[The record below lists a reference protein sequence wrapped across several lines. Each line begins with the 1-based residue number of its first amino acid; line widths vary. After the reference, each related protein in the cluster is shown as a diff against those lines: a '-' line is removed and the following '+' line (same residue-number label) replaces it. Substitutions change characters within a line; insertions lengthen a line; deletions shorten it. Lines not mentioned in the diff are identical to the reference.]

1 MPIIEDPFFHRPVF
15 QARGFSSLLG
25 SLQREPKSVSL
36 SRLPVEKSSSTD
48 GSATDLLASILDDLA
63 RSTPKDLAD
72 AANAQPPQ
80 AAHQRPLKAM
90 QLPIEQEDTTV
101 SKVDRSV
108 SKAVVVHESED
119 SNTAA
124 KARPLLLEAL
134 SGARGPIQSKLANAL
149 RKSDEC
155 TVESIRDKGHS
166 QCNVNVTASEEKH
179 VSLRPYPPVLTGAVI
194 LDVQHRQDGLWLVLD
209 PEEAIKRPVS
219 DESVSLGLHLHLRD
233 EWESTPARVGDRVHI
248 VGRLQGCGCSGRLH
262 QACGT
267 LSRWCGALLI
277 LRPETF
283 VTGTQVAS
291 ACTCPRKATLSRM
304 RKGGMDATAQLVLG
318 SMKHELFEHLLH
330 QRRVSAASDSLG
342 EAPVP
347 TLNTVPSDAL
357 GVSPRLSGKDSMVRS
372 VFRAHL
378 PDLLA
383 LTHDDGAAISELRQ
397 AHDVMLSWIRDFVP
411 GCQENIAR
419 SATCPIGGVSSP
431 ERGCAVALDE
441 HGGQLRRAMAG
452 FDGDPVTAE
461 ARGLPHEVRLRGVSR
476 TEFNVTSFAYGLKG
490 TIDAVV
496 DGELLCADGS
506 KVSRLALPFELK
518 TGKRTSVGLVDHQA
532 QLLVYTLLLSEH
544 NQAHVPVG
552 LLFYSQFAGAERRG
566 VSAVHADPAMLESLV
581 MQRNVLAAGCAPH
594 AIEDGRMPPM
604 LGDSRMC
611 GGCFERQHCFVT
623 HAALESGDAQTSG
636 KWPALRAR
644 ALQFHSSLPRSLILL
659 LSTGLRSID

>member
-318 SMKHELFEHLLH
+318 SMKHELFEHLL
-330 QRRVSAASDSLG
+330 
-342 EAPVP
+342 
-347 TLNTVPSDAL
+347 
-357 GVSPRLSGKDSMVRS
+357 
-372 VFRAHL
+372 